1 MTIVEEPTERRE
13 PASAATTSPSRKPA
27 PGGAPAIATESD
39 DARRPIKPVPL
50 VIGWVLITIV
60 GIAVA
65 LLAIGPISEERD
77 QRALLSE
84 YRVAIEEASNEAF
97 GLAGIEVPTNAPPAG
112 APVAIVDVERVGVS
126 RVVVEGTEPEQTRMG
141 PGHVVGTGGPGQPG
155 NSVIVGRRAL
165 FGGPFAE
172 LDRLQV
178 DDRILVTTSQ
188 GRTLYTVGHVG
199 THEVIAPDAEAEKA
213 PTTTSTTTVAVTDP
227 DATGA
232 TDDGADPA
240 SSGDETAEASEPLVP
255 DGPLTVDQLYGPSPD
270 DRLTLVTT
278 ASGSLGAAD
287 EAVVVVA
294 RMEGQPFPPTP
305 QGGRTLD
312 NDGRSGS
319 STNWSSLILAL
330 LAYVVAVI
338 GAIWLNR
345 NVPWRSAYLLTAPV
359 LVALTIVLA
368 DELTAILPAWA

>member
-1 MTIVEEPTERRE
+1 MTIVEEPTEQRE
-13 PASAATTSPSRKPA
+13 PESVAATAPSRERA
-27 PGGAPAIATESD
+27 SDGAPAVATEED
-39 DARRPIKPVPL
+39 DERSPLEPVPL

-77 QRALLSE
+77 QRALLSS

-97 GLAGIEVPTNAPPAG
+97 GLAGIEVPTSAPAAG
-112 APVAIVDVERVGVS
+112 APVAIVDIDRIGVS
-126 RVVVEGTEPEQTRMG
+126 RVVVEGTEPQQTRMG

-165 FGGPFAE
+165 FGGTFAE
-172 LDRLQV
+172 LDRLEV

-188 GRTLYTVGHVG
+188 GRTLYTVDHVG
-199 THEVIAPDAEAEKA
+199 THEVVAPDDEAETA
-213 PTTTSTTTVAVTDP
+213 PTTTSTTALAP
-227 DATGA
+227 IEPEA
-232 TDDGADPA
+232 TDDGDAGTETDA
-240 SSGDETAEASEPLVP
+240 ATAETSEPPVP

-278 ASGSLGAAD
+278 ASGSPGAAD

-305 QGGRTLD
+305 QGGRTLGD
-312 NDGRSGS
+312 DGRSGS
-319 STNWSSLILAL
+319 SGNWSSLILAL

-359 LVALTIVLA
+359 LVALTIVVA
-368 DELTAILPAWA
+368 DELVAALPAWS